1 MMTPSRLPTP
11 EETRAIYRQGEEAVV
26 ALIEQ
31 LVRLVRRLEARI
43 QELEDQLARNSRNSS
58 KPPSSDGPK
67 KPVKRSLRRSSG
79 KRAGAQPGHPGR
91 TLKAVEKPDHVR
103 VHRVTR
109 CQSCQASLED
119 VPVSHYERRQ
129 VFDIPPVRVE
139 VTEHRAEV
147 KRCPRCQQ
155 VNQAEFPAGVTQP
168 VQYGPEIR
176 AQRVYFNQYHHI
188 PVKRA
193 GEIVAD
199 LYGQPVGAGTVVE
212 ASAQVA
218 VQVAPVNAAIKE
230 YLVQTA
236 EPVHLDETGT
246 RVAEKLHWVHVAS
259 TPTLTHLEL
268 SAHRGSK
275 AHDEIDILPRRT
287 GYVVHDDY
295 AAYFKYED
303 AQHATCNA
311 HHLRDLLFLQERYPQ
326 PWVEAMVQLLLEIKQ
341 TVETAQQAG
350 QTALTP
356 DQIADFERRYQELI
370 AQGDQAN
377 PPVAAEN
384 DRPKRRGK
392 PKQSLARNLL
402 DRLHHH
408 QHAVLAFMYDFKVP
422 FDNHQAER
430 DLRRVKL
437 KQKVSGCFRT
447 SDGARTFCEIRS
459 YISAARKNGQS
470 VLDALRLAMLGRP
483 FRPPG
488 VQFQAT
494 PA

>member
-1 MMTPSRLPTP
+1 
-11 EETRAIYRQGEEAVV
+11 
-26 ALIEQ
+26 
-31 LVRLVRRLEARI
+31 
-43 QELEDQLARNSRNSS
+43 
-58 KPPSSDGPK
+58 
-67 KPVKRSLRRSSG
+67 
-79 KRAGAQPGHPGR
+79 
-91 TLKAVEKPDHVR
+91 
-103 VHRVTR
+103 
-109 CQSCQASLED
+109 
-119 VPVSHYERRQ
+119 
-129 VFDIPPVRVE
+129 
-139 VTEHRAEV
+139 
-147 KRCPRCQQ
+147 
-155 VNQAEFPAGVTQP
+155 
-168 VQYGPEIR
+168 
-176 AQRVYFNQYHHI
+176 
-188 PVKRA
+188 
-193 GEIVAD
+193 
-199 LYGQPVGAGTVVE
+199 
-212 ASAQVA
+212 
-218 VQVAPVNAAIKE
+218 
-230 YLVQTA
+230 
-236 EPVHLDETGT
+236 
-246 RVAEKLHWVHVAS
+246 
-259 TPTLTHLEL
+259 
-268 SAHRGSK
+268 
-275 AHDEIDILPRRT
+275 
-287 GYVVHDDY
+287 VHDDY

-311 HHLRDLLFLQERYPQ
+311 HHLRDLLFLQERYAQ